1 MSADKPESIDA
12 WRAVTARRIHEG
24 EVPLA
29 RFTRLAD
36 SLADAEGV
44 CRFRIEFGRDAFGA
58 ATASLSADAGLPL
71 VCQRTLQRFVLPVH
85 VEQQL
90 GLIRNEREE
99 AALAPETEP
108 VLVPEDGML
117 CPLDLV
123 EDELILALPV
133 VPLSPRGPDEPEP
146 PSAVDEHANSDS
158 SSPNPFA
165 ALAALKQK
173 SS

>member
-12 WRAVTARRIHEG
+12 WRAVAARRIHQG

-36 SLADAEGV
+36 SLADVEGV
-44 CRFRIEFGRDAFGA
+44 CRFRIEFGRDALGA
-58 ATASLSADAGLPL
+58 ATVGLTADAGLPL

-85 VEQQL
+85 IEQHL
-90 GLIRNEREE
+90 GLIRSEREE
-99 AALAPETEP
+99 SALAPETEP
-108 VLVPEDGML
+108 VLVPENGML

-133 VPLSPRGPDEPEP
+133 VPLSPRDPDEPEP
-146 PSAVDEHANSDS
+146 PPAVDEEPHST
-158 SSPNPFA
+158 PFA